1 MVSAC
6 ANERDQYETTF
17 SHFVKTLTKTFI
29 TLTIIVMAMS
39 LKSRLITS
47 NTTLFYSALFIIGG
61 SLLLSILATVDQ
73 YVYNNVILGIGLA
86 LGLQMMDW
94 RLNP

>member
-1 MVSAC
+1 MVSAY

-17 SHFVKTLTKTFI
+17 SQFVKTLTKTFI